1 MRFAFS
7 NPNVRATDQ
16 HDSGRT
22 AAHTMKSFSGDPTP
36 NGATASPSGDDVYD
50 VIGVGFGPSGL
61 ALAAAL
67 YEKGAENVL
76 FLEQQQSFGW
86 HRGMMID
93 GSSMQ
98 VSFLKDLVT
107 MRNPTSKFSFL
118 AYLQQKGRLASFI
131 NHGVLTPSRLE
142 FHDYLAWVA
151 DQFDHV
157 VRYGTVVSGVRPIIA
172 NDAVEAL
179 DVLTTCGRVVGRAR
193 NIVIGTGLTPR
204 LPQDIATS
212 NRVWHSSEFTL
223 RIPEFDTSPPERVIV
238 VGAGQ
243 SAAEVALHLLQRYP
257 SAQVCPVFTRYGYS
271 TADTNPF
278 ANRIFDPS
286 AVDDFYGAPAHV
298 KLSLMEYHRNTNYSV
313 ADPAVLRELYRIQY
327 EQSIAGQSRLR
338 MFNVSRMTDV
348 DIVNDHAVANIEFL
362 PTGERT
368 ALKADLVILA
378 TGYESSD
385 PMRLLG
391 GVVGHLKTNEAGKL
405 LVGRDYRLATGHEF
419 RCNIYV
425 QGATERTHGIASTL
439 LSVAAVRA
447 EEISESLITDSRG
460 PASACA
466 AWG

>member
-1 MRFAFS
+1 
-7 NPNVRATDQ
+7 
-16 HDSGRT
+16 
-22 AAHTMKSFSGDPTP
+22 
-36 NGATASPSGDDVYD
+36 
-50 VIGVGFGPSGL
+50 
-61 ALAAAL
+61 
-67 YEKGAENVL
+67 
-76 FLEQQQSFGW
+76 
-86 HRGMMID
+86 
-93 GSSMQ
+93 
-98 VSFLKDLVT
+98 
-107 MRNPTSKFSFL
+107 
-118 AYLQQKGRLASFI
+118 
-131 NHGVLTPSRLE
+131 
-142 FHDYLAWVA
+142 
-151 DQFDHV
+151 
-157 VRYGTVVSGVRPIIA
+157 
-172 NDAVEAL
+172 
-179 DVLTTCGRVVGRAR
+179 
-193 NIVIGTGLTPR
+193 
-204 LPQDIATS
+204 
-212 NRVWHSSEFTL
+212 
-223 RIPEFDTSPPERVIV
+223 
-238 VGAGQ
+238 
-243 SAAEVALHLLQRYP
+243 
-257 SAQVCPVFTRYGYS
+257 
-271 TADTNPF
+271 
-278 ANRIFDPS
+278 
-286 AVDDFYGAPAHV
+286 
-298 KLSLMEYHRNTNYSV
+298 MEYHRNTNYSV